1 MAEILDESA
10 LEHRAVAKL
19 ERDLVVMHHDDV
31 LSLTIHPA
39 KLAKRCPKRQRE
51 PFVCERRGAHYGGMS
66 LLARLALRL
75 SDRDRTVLDATSS
88 RPCGVLLAM
97 LPVADGYEILY
108 TLRSEQLP
116 NHKGQVAFPGG
127 KHAPGDGTLMDTALR
142 EAHEEVGI
150 TPTDVRV
157 LGCLDDVYTMAT
169 DYVITPYVGL
179 LPASYTLNAN
189 PHEVSEMF
197 TVSIGDLRNPEY
209 HGVADRH
216 WRGQSFPVDVITA
229 GPHVIWGATHSM
241 TTNLIEC
248 LGEFL
253 D

>member
-1 MAEILDESA
+1 
-10 LEHRAVAKL
+10 
-19 ERDLVVMHHDDV
+19 
-31 LSLTIHPA
+31 
-39 KLAKRCPKRQRE
+39 
-51 PFVCERRGAHYGGMS
+51 MS
-66 LLARLALRL
+66 LPTRLALHL
-75 SDRDRTVLDATSS
+75 SDRERTVLDASSS

-150 TPTDVRV
+150 TPADVHV

-179 LPASYTLNAN
+179 LPPSYAFNAN
-189 PHEVSEMF
+189 PHEVSELF
-197 TVSIGDLRNPEY
+197 TVALGDLRNPEY
-209 HGVADRH
+209 HGVTDRN

-229 GPHVIWGATHSM
+229 GPHIIWGATHSI

-248 LGEFL
+248 LGEL
-253 D
+253 LE